1 MAHEKD
7 MRYRKRGQDCT
18 IRIRSSLP
26 NGVGGEGSTTTVEYS
41 DIFDSPRTLMLG
53 D

>member
-1 MAHEKD
+1 MAYEKD

-26 NGVGGEGSTTTVEYS
+26 SGVEGEGSTTAVEYS

-53 D
+53 N